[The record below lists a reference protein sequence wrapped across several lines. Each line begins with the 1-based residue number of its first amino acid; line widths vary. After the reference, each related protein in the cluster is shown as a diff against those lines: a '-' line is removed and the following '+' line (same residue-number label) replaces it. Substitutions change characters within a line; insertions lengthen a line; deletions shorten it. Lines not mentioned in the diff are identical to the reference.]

1 MKHKNGLG
9 RRPWLDAVTYI
20 ALILASLISM
30 FPVLWAI
37 TTALKTDGEVNSFP
51 PTLLPGK
58 LNLGNFSAV
67 IFQSDFPKYLL
78 NSVIV
83 TVICILVATLIAAH
97 AAYALTNFRI
107 RYKKQMMFIIL
118 MTSMVPP
125 VAMLV
130 PLYMLSVKLGLY
142 DTRFLL
148 ILIYTAW
155 RVPVLAWI
163 LRGFFEKLPKELMEA
178 GIIDGCSQA
187 MVFYRIILPISKPG
201 IVSAALLSA
210 VYVWNDFL
218 VSSTFTTKN
227 ELRMLSIGLY
237 NYISQYGIQWGKLMA
252 AVTISIVPIVI
263 LFVLLQRHFVEGMAA
278 GAVKGLSTGVHPVR
292 K

>member
-1 MKHKNGLG
+1 MKHTNGLG

-30 FPVLWAI
+30 FPGLWAI

-58 LNLGNFSAV
+58 LNPGNFSAV

-278 GAVKGLSTGVHPVR
+278 GAVKG
-292 K
+292 

>member
-278 GAVKGLSTGVHPVR
+278 GAVKG
-292 K
+292 

>member
-9 RRPWLDAVTYI
+9 RHPWLDAVTYI

-278 GAVKGLSTGVHPVR
+278 GAVKG
-292 K
+292 

>member
-51 PTLLPGK
+51 PTLFPGK

-107 RYKKQMMFIIL
+107 RYKKRMMFIIL

-278 GAVKGLSTGVHPVR
+278 GAVKG
-292 K
+292 

>member
-1 MKHKNGLG
+1 MKHKNGLD

-278 GAVKGLSTGVHPVR
+278 GAVKG
-292 K
+292 

>member
-1 MKHKNGLG
+1 MKRRKLG
-9 RRPWLDAVTYI
+9 RTPIMDLVTYVVLTLA
-20 ALILASLISM
+20 ALASM

-51 PTLLPGK
+51 PTMLPTK
-58 LNLGNFSAV
+58 INWGNFYAV
-67 IFQSDFPKYLL
+67 IFQSDYVRYLL
-78 NSVIV
+78 NSVII
-83 TVICILVATLIAAH
+83 TVLCILIATIVAAH
-97 AAYALTNFRI
+97 SAYALTNFRI
-107 RYKKQMMFIIL
+107 KHKKKMMFVIL

-130 PLYMLSVKLGLY
+130 PLYMLSVKVGLY

-163 LRGFFEKLPKELMEA
+163 LQGFFAKLPKEIVEA
-178 GIIDGCSQA
+178 GILDGCSQP
-187 MVFYRIILPISKPG
+187 MIFYRLILPISKPG
-201 IVSAALLSA
+201 IVSSALLSA

-227 ELRMLSIGLY
+227 ELRMLSVGLY

-252 AVTISIVPIVI
+252 AVTISIIPIVV
-263 LFVLLQRHFVEGMAA
+263 LFILLQRHFVEGMAA
-278 GAVKGLSTGVHPVR
+278 GAVKG
-292 K
+292 

>member
-9 RRPWLDAVTYI
+9 RRPWLDAVTYV

-58 LNLGNFSAV
+58 LNPGNFSAV

-278 GAVKGLSTGVHPVR
+278 GAVKG
-292 K
+292 

>member
-130 PLYMLSVKLGLY
+130 PLYMLSVKLVLY

-278 GAVKGLSTGVHPVR
+278 GAVKG
-292 K
+292 

>member
-118 MTSMVPP
+118 VTSMVPP

-278 GAVKGLSTGVHPVR
+278 GAVKG
-292 K
+292 

>member
-210 VYVWNDFL
+210 VSVWNDFL

-278 GAVKGLSTGVHPVR
+278 GAVKG
-292 K
+292 

>member
-107 RYKKQMMFIIL
+107 HYKKQMMFIIL

-278 GAVKGLSTGVHPVR
+278 GAVKG
-292 K
+292 

>member
-1 MKHKNGLG
+1 MKSRNGLH
-9 RRPWLDAVTYI
+9 RRPWLDALTYVV
-20 ALILASLISM
+20 LVLASLISI

-51 PTLLPGK
+51 PTMIPDK
-58 LNLGNFSAV
+58 LNWGNFSAV

-107 RYKKQMMFIIL
+107 RYKKQMMFVIL

-130 PLYMLSVKLGLY
+130 PLYMLAVKFGLY

-178 GIIDGCSQA
+178 GIIDGCSQP

-278 GAVKGLSTGVHPVR
+278 GAVKG
-292 K
+292 

>member
-1 MKHKNGLG
+1 MKHKNGLD
-9 RRPWLDAVTYI
+9 RRPWLDAVTYV

-58 LNLGNFSAV
+58 LNPGNFSAV

-278 GAVKGLSTGVHPVR
+278 GAVKG
-292 K
+292 

>member
-130 PLYMLSVKLGLY
+130 PMYMLSVKLGLY

-278 GAVKGLSTGVHPVR
+278 GAVKG
-292 K
+292 

>member
-51 PTLLPGK
+51 PTMLPGK

-107 RYKKQMMFIIL
+107 RCKKQMMFIIL

-218 VSSTFTTKN
+218 VSSTFTTKT

-237 NYISQYGIQWGKLMA
+237 HYISQYGIQWGKLMA

-278 GAVKGLSTGVHPVR
+278 GAVKG
-292 K
+292 

>member
-51 PTLLPGK
+51 PTLFPGK

-263 LFVLLQRHFVEGMAA
+263 LFILLQRHFVEGMAA
-278 GAVKGLSTGVHPVR
+278 GAVKG
-292 K
+292 

>member
-263 LFVLLQRHFVEGMAA
+263 LFVLLQRHLVEGMAA
-278 GAVKGLSTGVHPVR
+278 GAVKG
-292 K
+292 

>member
-9 RRPWLDAVTYI
+9 RRPWLDAVTYV

-278 GAVKGLSTGVHPVR
+278 GAVKG
-292 K
+292 

>member
-1 MKHKNGLG
+1 MNYKNGLR
-9 RRPWLDAVTYI
+9 RRPGLDVLTYI
-20 ALILASLISM
+20 VLVLASLISM

-51 PTLLPGK
+51 PTMFPGK
-58 LNLGNFSAV
+58 INLGNFSAV
-67 IFQSDFPKYLL
+67 LFQSDFPRYLL

-83 TVICILVATLIAAH
+83 TVLCILVATLIAAH

-107 RYKKQMMFIIL
+107 RYKKQMMFVIL

-130 PLYMLSVKLGLY
+130 PLYMLAVKLGLY

-178 GIIDGCSQA
+178 GIIDGCSQP

-278 GAVKGLSTGVHPVR
+278 GAVKG
-292 K
+292 

>member
-51 PTLLPGK
+51 PTLLPSK

-130 PLYMLSVKLGLY
+130 PLYMLAQGERRPL
-142 DTRFLL
+142 RE
-148 ILIYTAW
+148 I
-155 RVPVLAWI
+155 VPGVAASLAVW
-163 LRGFFEKLPKELMEA
+163 M
-178 GIIDGCSQA
+178 
-187 MVFYRIILPISKPG
+187 
-201 IVSAALLSA
+201 LLSLA
-210 VYVWNDFL
+210 FSYYVEHL
-218 VSSTFTTKN
+218 ARYTQ
-227 ELRMLSIGLY
+227 LY
-237 NYISQYGIQWGKLMA
+237 GAIA
-252 AVTISIVPIVI
+252 AIVV
-263 LFVLLQRHFVEGMAA
+263 VLLWLYMSGTIMIM
-278 GAVKGLSTGVHPVR
+278 GAEFNGAILEWKNRDGPSGDREEQT
-292 K
+292 

>member
-51 PTLLPGK
+51 PTLFPGK

-278 GAVKGLSTGVHPVR
+278 GAVKG
-292 K
+292 

>member
-148 ILIYTAW
+148 TLIYTAW

-278 GAVKGLSTGVHPVR
+278 GAVKG
-292 K
+292 